1 LSEGAGE
8 RWSATETVRPEGDT
22 ATIGEVR
29 QRHDDRE
36 RASGGWTC
44 ASGGWKSVDCGA
56 VRRIEERRMEEC
68 GLRLEE
74 RRLDVRRTCASG
86 GW

>member
-1 LSEGAGE
+1 MSEGAGE
-8 RWSATETVRPEGDT
+8 RQSATETVRPEGDT
-22 ATIGEVR
+22 ATTGEVR
-29 QRHDDRE
+29 QRHDDHE

-44 ASGGWKSVDCGA
+44 ASGDWESADCGA

-74 RRLDVRRTCASG
+74 RRLDVRTED
-86 GW
+86 